1 MKFLILPQLVLLMM
15 CARATVNSLWN
26 GIQYFFSH
34 KTPSKPPKDK
44 CLDKTNAEQMF
55 GEIQEA
61 YSVLSN
67 DRKKEIYD
75 TYGHE
80 GLELD
85 QNCCDASEG
94 NKKNFFFQKGFQ
106 GTDKSAFDILQ
117 GIFKDK

>member
-1 MKFLILPQLVLLMM
+1 
-15 CARATVNSLWN
+15 
-26 GIQYFFSH
+26 
-34 KTPSKPPKDK
+34 
-44 CLDKTNAEQMF
+44 MF